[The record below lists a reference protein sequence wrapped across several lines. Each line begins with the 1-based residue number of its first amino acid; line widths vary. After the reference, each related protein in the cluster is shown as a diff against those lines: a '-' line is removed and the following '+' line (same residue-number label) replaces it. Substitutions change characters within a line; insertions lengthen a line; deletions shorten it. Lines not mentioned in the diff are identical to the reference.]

1 MPHPVTMPRQGWTME
16 TGSVVEWLRRPGE
29 FVRRGDHLMVI
40 QSDKAANEIEA
51 LEDGYLDIPPDA
63 PAIGTEVPIGT
74 VLAYL
79 LTEAEAGLRG
89 LTVGTPP
96 PVETPRPVGT
106 PPPARIAPTPGPSPA
121 VAGGGSKAGAPLA
134 TRDDLALLRAMWR
147 IRKVEEALARSHQQ
161 GLVHGA
167 CHTYVGEEAIA
178 TGICAHLSV
187 TDTVWSTHR
196 GHGHALAKGVASREL
211 AAELFGRE
219 TGCAGGRGGSMHL
232 FKPEVGLMGTSGIVG
247 PCILLATGA
256 GYTSA
261 LLGDG
266 RVSVAFFGDGASNN
280 GAFHEG
286 INLATI
292 WNLPVIFVCENNQYA
307 TEVPFAAVSRQP
319 DVAKR
324 AIGYGLPGVTVD
336 GNDVRAVWEAG
347 REAIA
352 RARAGDGPTL
362 IEAKTYRTRA
372 HSEGMRD
379 AGYRTVDEIEAW
391 KGRCPIRHLR
401 AALVAEGHD
410 PAALDLVE
418 SEMEAEARDAIAFA
432 TGSPWPDGRTAT
444 EHVTGWVAGE
454 SPRPGGDAAIAA
466 HGARGGTR

>member
-1 MPHPVTMPRQGWTME
+1 ME
-16 TGSVVEWLRRPGE
+16 TGSIVEWLKRPGE
-29 FVRRGDHLMVI
+29 FVRQGEQLLII

-51 LEDGYLDIPPDA
+51 LESGYLDIPSDS
-63 PAIGTEVPIGT
+63 PALGVEVPIGT
-74 VLAYL
+74 VLGAL
-79 LTEAEAGLRG
+79 LTEAEALARG
-89 LTVGTPP
+89 LPIIVTEAHAPKASPRASAPKLVPVVAEAGPVTATALTRTPS
-96 PVETPRPVGT
+96 
-106 PPPARIAPTPGPSPA
+106 A
-121 VAGGGSKAGAPLA
+121 K
-134 TRDDLALLRAMWR
+134 RDDVSLYREMVR

-178 TGICAHLSV
+178 TAVCAHL
-187 TDTVWSTHR
+187 TIKDTIWSTHR
-196 GHGHALAKGVASREL
+196 GHGHALAKGVTAREL

-261 LLGDG
+261 LLKDG

-286 INLATI
+286 LNLAAV

-307 TEVPFAAVSRQP
+307 TEVPYATVSKQP
-319 DVAKR
+319 DVARK
-324 AIGYGLPGVTVD
+324 ADGYGMPGVVVD
-336 GNDVRAVWEAG
+336 GNDVRAVWEAA
-347 REAIA
+347 RVAVE
-352 RARAGDGPTL
+352 RAREGHGPTL

-379 AGYRTVDEIEAW
+379 AGYRSVDEIDYW
-391 KGRCPIRHLR
+391 KSRCPIQYLR
-401 AALVAEGHD
+401 AQLVSEGEV
-410 PAALDLVE
+410 PVATLDTIDHE
-418 SEMEAEARDAIAFA
+418 IEEEARDAIAFA
-432 TGSPWPDGRTAT
+432 AASGWPDGSTAAD
-444 EHVTGWVAGE
+444 HVVGWKAGE
-454 SPRPGGDAAIAA
+454 LVGGAV
-466 HGARGGTR
+466 R